1 MTMINNQESL
11 SWTLVSVR
19 CKISHKLSLNNLSY
33 FRALALNIFP
43 KPVRPRGHKVLI
55 VATSVVLSFSSI
67 SCHMTGR
74 CSDL

>member
-55 VATSVVLSFSSI
+55 VASFNNSSFLP
-67 SCHMTGR
+67 SHKGHKNAE
-74 CSDL
+74 